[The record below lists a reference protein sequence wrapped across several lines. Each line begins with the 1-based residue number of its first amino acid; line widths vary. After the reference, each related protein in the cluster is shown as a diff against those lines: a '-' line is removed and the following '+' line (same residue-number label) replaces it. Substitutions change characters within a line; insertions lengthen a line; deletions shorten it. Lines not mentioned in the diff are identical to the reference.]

1 MIPRVGIYVNGL
13 SEGVPFIYL
22 FFKIQL
28 FCRWLDKSLRR
39 LVIIITIPVFIHEF
53 LVKLAYSVKHGY

>member
-1 MIPRVGIYVNGL
+1 MIACVGIYVNGP
-13 SEGVPFIYL
+13 SEGVPFIFI
-22 FFKIQL
+22 FFKIEL
-28 FCRWLDKSLRR
+28 FYRWLGKSLRR